1 MSLKRNL
8 VDLIFLGQLSKMLK
22 REDLDKSLNN
32 SLKIILKSQSWRKL
46 RKWEKRINKSGKRMR
61 WWVRIDSNKNSKA
74 LKRKWAYKQMI
85 FCMKISSNF
94 WTLGSK
100 LTKRKIRQ
108 KMKMKNKNKLR
119 KYNHNLWKEP
129 KSKIFNKKK

>member
-8 VDLIFLGQLSKMLK
+8 VDLIFLGLLSKMLK
-22 REDLDKSLNN
+22 QEDLDKSLNN
-32 SLKIILKSQSWRKL
+32 SLKIILKSQSWKKL
-46 RKWEKRINKSGKRMR
+46 RKWEKRINKSGKRMH

-74 LKRKWAYKQMI
+74 LKRKWVKQMI
-85 FCMKISSNF
+85 LCMKISLNF

-100 LTKRKIRQ
+100 LTKRKMRW

-119 KYNHNLWKEP
+119 KYNHN
-129 KSKIFNKKK
+129 